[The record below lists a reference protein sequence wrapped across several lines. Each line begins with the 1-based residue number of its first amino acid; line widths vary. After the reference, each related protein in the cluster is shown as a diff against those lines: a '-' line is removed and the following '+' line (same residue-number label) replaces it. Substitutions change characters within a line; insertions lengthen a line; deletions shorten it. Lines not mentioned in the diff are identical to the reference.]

1 MKRTNVLITAIFIVL
16 LASCKPKVD
25 ETFWETELEPKM
37 IDALKISSMGMEYY
51 VELAVL
57 DAIPEYL
64 LDTDWVYDLA
74 DYALGCFWGW
84 IEMNGRISGLEN
96 SYDKFLDYISQV
108 ESERGLGG
116 GHVSW
121 EMDLIYTFARAA
133 FDWTMD
139 AYKRTPNFTLDYP
152 VYIQTLGDR
161 VYYETYCP
169 ENNESYTITEQDGVY
184 TYSVD

>member
-108 ESERGLGG
+108 ESDRGLGG

-121 EMDLIYTFARAA
+121 EMDLIY
-133 FDWTMD
+133 
-139 AYKRTPNFTLDYP
+139 TLDYP